1 MIINE
6 MVFERFYKLFNISK
20 EELPPIYLNAKYV
33 SVRSLLFKQGQKANK
48 LFFVLD
54 GKLLLGKDTGFKR
67 EVITHILFEPCI
79 VGLDVLDDSLRFKFY
94 AKALT
99 PLLVMEMD
107 GNLFN
112 LMHMKNFQLQELI
125 RNQLRIRLLELEG
138 KYVLLYSGCSA
149 FDRIKLFLIHVFSN
163 YGESEGLSMIFN
175 ISLTHLELAQYMH
188 TSRQSVT
195 TMFNNLRSEG
205 IISYTRS
212 EFELHDLDK
221 LLSWKDSR

>member
-6 MVFERFYKLFNISK
+6 MVVERFYKLFNISK
-20 EELPPIYLNAKYV
+20 KELPLIYLNAKYV

-54 GKLLLGKDTGFKR
+54 GKLLLGKDIGFKR

-107 GNLFN
+107 GSLFN
-112 LMHMKNFQLQELI
+112 LMYMKNLKLQDLV
-125 RNQLRIRLLELEG
+125 RNQLRIRLLEL
-138 KYVLLYSGCSA
+138 
-149 FDRIKLFLIHVFSN
+149 
-163 YGESEGLSMIFN
+163 
-175 ISLTHLELAQYMH
+175 
-188 TSRQSVT
+188 
-195 TMFNNLRSEG
+195 
-205 IISYTRS
+205 
-212 EFELHDLDK
+212 
-221 LLSWKDSR
+221 

>member
-1 MIINE
+1 
-6 MVFERFYKLFNISK
+6 
-20 EELPPIYLNAKYV
+20 
-33 SVRSLLFKQGQKANK
+33 LLFKQGQKANK

-67 EVITHILFEPCI
+67 EVITHIFFEPCI

-112 LMHMKNFQLQELI
+112 LMHRKNLQLQELI
-125 RNQLRIRLLELEG
+125 RNQLRIRLVELEG

-163 YGESEGLSMIFN
+163 YGESEGLYMIFN